1 MTGATEPSWR
11 AHADRLAEL
20 ALSRLILPDTGA
32 LPEFF
37 DGDWRPLPDARG
49 LQIEPGHQFEWSWL
63 LLEWLGA
70 RRDAK
75 AFAAAVRLAEIGETH
90 GICPDRGVAFGAI
103 DEHLRQRDAE
113 AKLWPQTERLK
124 VWHVL
129 AGHPLAGAEDRL
141 ASTRRRRQAEAG
153 LMRYLER
160 SPPGIWHEI
169 MAGGRHLP
177 RRTRAGEQPL
187 PSHAGRRDGGGACD
201 RRQAEAPASA
211 RVRRRP
217 LER

>member
-1 MTGATEPSWR
+1 HLVAGYAHPLAGFEEAAPRTLPLKANPHMHLFETFLAWDAVTGATEPSWR

-103 DEHLRQRDAE
+103 DGHLRQRDAE

-129 AGHPLAGAEDRL
+129 A
-141 ASTRRRRQAEAG
+141 
-153 LMRYLER
+153 
-160 SPPGIWHEI
+160 
-169 MAGGRHLP
+169 
-177 RRTRAGEQPL
+177 
-187 PSHAGRRDGGGACD
+187 
-201 RRQAEAPASA
+201 
-211 RVRRRP
+211 
-217 LER
+217 